1 MVERCLGKAKVP
13 GPNPGQGLLV
23 STKGE
28 RIGLFDN
35 CVILPNIVRSPR
47 QRSTKLSYQDSNRNS
62 IDEEFWVTFQ
72 EYLLKI
78 YNKHTAKVRLLYSK
92 KYYHILT
99 ESNAQVL
106 LTLSN
111 DKRIHAMKSLAAL
124 SKYLGCYDLWK
135 DIIERY
141 QLKWS
146 NEDAVR
152 VFHNITNTDHDFS
165 SMVKWLKDA
174 YSKLPKSYG
183 NILLFNA
190 LTDLRPEESIQ
201 SIKILHN
208 NESDDYLKD
217 NTILDNYIGMTITP
231 LTCIINGSFI
241 F

>member
-1 MVERCLGKAKVP
+1 M
-13 GPNPGQGLLV
+13 LV

-35 CVILPNIVRSPR
+35 CVILPNTVRSLPYTVRLPR
-47 QRSTKLSYQDSNRNS
+47 QHSTKLSYQVTENIFATNN
-62 IDEEFWVTFQ
+62 DEEFWVKFQ

-111 DKRIHAMKSLAAL
+111 DKRIHPIKSLAAL

-146 NEDAVR
+146 NEDAIQL
-152 VFHNITNTDHDFS
+152 FQI
-165 SMVKWLKDA
+165 
-174 YSKLPKSYG
+174 LP
-183 NILLFNA
+183 IL
-190 LTDLRPEESIQ
+190 T
-201 SIKILHN
+201 
-208 NESDDYLKD
+208 
-217 NTILDNYIGMTITP
+217 TI
-231 LTCIINGSFI
+231 SVQW
-241 F
+241 

>member
-35 CVILPNIVRSPR
+35 CVTLPNTVRSLPYTVRLPR
-47 QRSTKLSYQDSNRNS
+47 QRSTKLSYQVTDNMFAINN
-62 IDEEFWVTFQ
+62 DEEFWVKFQ

-99 ESNAQVL
+99 EGNAQEL

-146 NEDAVR
+146 NEDAIQ
-152 VFHNITNTDHDFS
+152 VFQKITNVDQDFS
-165 SMVKWLKDA
+165 SMIKWIKDA

-190 LTDLRPEESIQ
+190 LTGLTSEEAIQ
-201 SIKILHN
+201 RI
-208 NESDDYLKD
+208 
-217 NTILDNYIGMTITP
+217 
-231 LTCIINGSFI
+231 
-241 F
+241 